1 MPPKSCI
8 IKIALTN
15 DDMIHYRNS
24 CQQAEL
30 LHYQPS
36 IAEAIAYA
44 KFLQANEQATKE
56 LAMNALSILVKDC
69 RDLEPVSEILQKF
82 GAGIWN
88 GKGEVDDE
96 WSEFLAH

>member
-1 MPPKSCI
+1 MKKAAAEPDLARG
-8 IKIALTN
+8 IAAALFELG
-15 DDMIHYRNS
+15 
-24 CQQAEL
+24 QQAEL

-36 IAEAIAYA
+36 IAEVIAYA

-56 LAMNALSILVKDC
+56 LAMNALSILVKDS

-96 WSEFLAH
+96 WSEFLAR